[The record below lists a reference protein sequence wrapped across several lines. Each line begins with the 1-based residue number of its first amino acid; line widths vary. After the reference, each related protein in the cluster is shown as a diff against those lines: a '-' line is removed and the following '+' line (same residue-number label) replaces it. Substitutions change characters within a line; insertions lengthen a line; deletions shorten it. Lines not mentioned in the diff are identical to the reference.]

1 MRNDDEILEEE
12 TLGFW
17 EAIPEN
23 DRPNHQMVLDGAQL
37 VEHWRRCSLTADFW
51 SRYIALDVPPDA
63 GPALLPRAAMMDIL
77 AYLLNELFEN
87 CAKFSTGPRLT
98 VHYQSWRRATEIV
111 IQLTNH
117 IQPAGRE
124 PFRTVIQE
132 ILDEDP
138 DALYF
143 QKLEAS
149 VEFNL
154 AGSGLGYLT
163 LIKDYGIR
171 FGFRFHPIDKNSV
184 AVDVQAHVSTMP

>member
-1 MRNDDEILEEE
+1 MKNDDEVLQEE

-17 EAIPEN
+17 EALPEN
-23 DRPNHQMVLDGAQL
+23 ELPNHGLVLNGGQL

-51 SRYIALDVPPDA
+51 SRYIALDVPLDA
-63 GPALLPRAAMMDIL
+63 GPALVPRAAMLDIL

-87 CAKFSTGPRLT
+87 CAKFSSGPRLT
-98 VHYQSWRRATEIV
+98 VQYQSWRRATEIV

-117 IQPAGRE
+117 IQPADRE

-132 ILDEDP
+132 ILEEDP

-154 AGSGLGYLT
+154 PGSGLGYLT

-171 FGFRFHPIDKNSV
+171 FGFRFRPINANSV
-184 AVDVQAHVSTMP
+184 AVDVQAHVATLA

>member
-1 MRNDDEILEEE
+1 MKNDDEVLQEE

-17 EAIPEN
+17 EALPEN
-23 DRPNHQMVLDGAQL
+23 ELPNHGLVLNGGQL

-51 SRYIALDVPPDA
+51 SRYIALDVPLDA
-63 GPALLPRAAMMDIL
+63 GPALVPRAAMLDIL

-87 CAKFSTGPRLT
+87 CAKFSSGPRLT
-98 VHYQSWRRATEIV
+98 VQYQSWRRATEIV

-117 IQPAGRE
+117 IQPADRE

-132 ILDEDP
+132 ILVEDP

-154 AGSGLGYLT
+154 PGSGLGYLT

-171 FGFRFHPIDKNSV
+171 FGFRFRPINANSV
-184 AVDVQAHVSTMP
+184 AVDVQAHVATLA

>member
-1 MRNDDEILEEE
+1 MKNDDEVLREE

-17 EAIPEN
+17 EALPEN
-23 DRPNHQMVLDGAQL
+23 ELPNHGLVLNGGQL

-51 SRYIALDVPPDA
+51 SRYIALDVPLDA
-63 GPALLPRAAMMDIL
+63 GPALVPRAAMLDIL

-87 CAKFSTGPRLT
+87 CAKFSSGPRLT
-98 VHYQSWRRATEIV
+98 VQYQSWRRATEIV

-117 IQPAGRE
+117 IQPADRE

-132 ILDEDP
+132 ILEEDP

-154 AGSGLGYLT
+154 PGSGLGYLT

-171 FGFRFHPIDKNSV
+171 FGFRFRPINANSV
-184 AVDVQAHVSTMP
+184 AVDVQAHVATLA

>member
-1 MRNDDEILEEE
+1 MRNHDETLQEE

-23 DRPNHQMVLDGAQL
+23 DLPNHRLVLNGGQL

-51 SRYIALDVPPDA
+51 SRYIALDVPLDA
-63 GPALLPRAAMMDIL
+63 GPARVPRAAMLDIL

-87 CAKFSTGPRLT
+87 CAKFSSGPRLT
-98 VHYQSWRRATEIV
+98 VQYQSWRRATEIV

-117 IQPAGRE
+117 IQPAGRQ

-132 ILDEDP
+132 ILEEDP

-171 FGFRFHPIDKNSV
+171 FGFRFRPIDANSV
-184 AVDVQAHVSTMP
+184 AVDVQAHVATLP

>member
-1 MRNDDEILEEE
+1 MHNDDKGLQEE

-23 DRPNHQMVLDGAQL
+23 DLPNQRMVLNGGQL

-51 SRYIALDVPPDA
+51 SRYIALDVPLDA
-63 GPALLPRAAMMDIL
+63 GPALVPRAAMLDIL

-87 CAKFSTGPRLT
+87 CAKFSSGPRLT
-98 VHYQSWRRATEIV
+98 VQYQSWRRATEIV

-117 IQPAGRE
+117 IQPADRE

-132 ILDEDP
+132 ILEEDP

-154 AGSGLGYLT
+154 PGSGLGYLT

-171 FGFRFHPIDKNSV
+171 FGFRFRPINANSV
-184 AVDVQAHVSTMP
+184 AVDVQAHVATLA

>member
-1 MRNDDEILEEE
+1 MKNHDEILQEE

-23 DRPNHQMVLDGAQL
+23 DRPNHQMVLNGGQL

-51 SRYIALDVPPDA
+51 SRYSALDVPTDA
-63 GPALLPRAAMMDIL
+63 GPARVPRAAMLDIL

-98 VHYQSWRRATEIV
+98 VEYQAWRRATEIV

-117 IQPAGRE
+117 IQPAGRK

-132 ILDEDP
+132 ILEEDP

-171 FGFRFHPIDKNSV
+171 FGFRFRPIDANSV
-184 AVDVQAHVSTMP
+184 AVDVQAHVATMS

>member
-1 MRNDDEILEEE
+1 MKNDDEVLQEE

-17 EAIPEN
+17 EALPEN
-23 DRPNHQMVLDGAQL
+23 ELPNHGLVLNGGQL

-51 SRYIALDVPPDA
+51 SRYIALDVPLDA
-63 GPALLPRAAMMDIL
+63 GPALVPRAAMLDIL

-87 CAKFSTGPRLT
+87 CAKFSTGPHLT
-98 VHYQSWRRATEIV
+98 VQYQSWRRATEIV

-117 IQPAGRE
+117 IQPAGHE

-132 ILDEDP
+132 ILEEDP
-138 DALYF
+138 DTLYF

-171 FGFRFHPIDKNSV
+171 FGFRFRPIDANSV
-184 AVDVQAHVSTMP
+184 AVDVQAHVATLP

>member
-1 MRNDDEILEEE
+1 MKNDDEVLQEE

-17 EAIPEN
+17 EALPEN
-23 DRPNHQMVLDGAQL
+23 ELPNHGLVLNGGQL

-51 SRYIALDVPPDA
+51 SRYIALDVPADA
-63 GPALLPRAAMMDIL
+63 GPARLPRAAMLDIL

-87 CAKFSTGPRLT
+87 CAKFSSGPRLT
-98 VHYQSWRRATEIV
+98 VQYQSWRRATEIV

-117 IQPAGRE
+117 IQPADRE

-132 ILDEDP
+132 ILEEDP

-171 FGFRFHPIDKNSV
+171 FGFRFRPINANSV
-184 AVDVQAHVSTMP
+184 AVDVQAHVATLA